1 MRIIVLG
8 AGRVGTAIAGMLC
21 RDRHDVTV
29 VDHHADVAE
38 DVDKEL
44 DVRVVVGS
52 ASQSSVLFQAGASG
66 ADLCLAVTGHD
77 EVNLIGASLAKAM
90 GTRRSVARV
99 YAPIFRDLSTF
110 DYQRHFHIDRLL
122 SLEHLTA
129 MELARAIRH
138 PGSLAVK
145 NVGRGELEM
154 QEVEIT
160 TETRAVGVLLK
171 DLRLPKGVRIASIS
185 REGQLFIAGAE
196 DAIAVGDLITLIG
209 TRDDIDNV
217 KEMFEVE
224 PPRRLGVV
232 IAGGGETGYHLAQVL
247 EGHRCAVVLLESNR
261 QRCEFLAE
269 HLEHAEVLHADTL
282 QRATLE
288 EERVGSA
295 DVFVACTGDDEDNIL
310 ACVEAS
316 ELGAK
321 KVYAVVSRP
330 DYASVVH
337 KLGIDRAVSPRQVVA
352 EQVQG
357 LLNTGPV
364 ISSLDLASGSGI
376 HVLEIEVLEGAP
388 VTERKLASVD
398 LPSQCLIAAMIREG
412 FAKVPGADDKL
423 CPGDTVIALV
433 QDAAREDTIRMFFP
447 NGISS

>member
-29 VDHHADVAE
+29 VDQNADVAE
-38 DVDKEL
+38 HVDKEL
-44 DVRVVVGS
+44 DVRVLVGS
-52 ASQSSVLFQAGASG
+52 ASQSSVLFQAGAAS

-77 EVNLIGASLAKAM
+77 EANLIGASLAKAM

-110 DYQRHFHIDRLL
+110 DYQRYFHIDRLL

-138 PGSLAVK
+138 PGSVAVK

-154 QEVEIT
+154 QEVEIAA
-160 TETRAVGVLLK
+160 ETHAVGVPLK
-171 DLRLPKGVRIASIS
+171 DLRLPKGVRIGSIL

-196 DAIAVGDLITLIG
+196 DAIALGDRITLIG
-209 TRDDIDNV
+209 TRDDIDDV

-232 IAGGGETGYHLAQVL
+232 IAGGGQTGYHLAQVL

-261 QRCEFLAE
+261 ARCEFLAD
-269 HLEHAEVLHADTL
+269 HLEHAEVVHADTL
-282 QRATLE
+282 RRATLE

-310 ACVEAS
+310 ACVEAN

-321 KVYAVVSRP
+321 KTLAVVSRP
-330 DYASVVH
+330 DYASVVA

-352 EQVQG
+352 EQVRG
-357 LLNTGPV
+357 FLTTGPI
-364 ISSLDLASGSGI
+364 ISSFDLASGSGI
-376 HVLEIEVLEGAP
+376 HVLEIEVLQGAP

-398 LPSQCLIAAMIREG
+398 LPSQCLIAAVIREG
-412 FAKVPGADDKL
+412 FTQVPGADDKL
-423 CPGDTVIALV
+423 CAGDTVIALV
-433 QDAAREDTIRMFFP
+433 QDAAREDTIRLFCP